1 MKKLLLALAFIGTA
15 QAATQNLS
23 VSGTV
28 SSVCAFA
35 SATNGVFGF
44 DVQTPQL
51 LDTAGTGGTNAQV
64 AIYYNGSPSISI
76 QEITSFASTPSGFSD
91 TVTFLNTFTSA
102 NDGTIAYSSGSASF
116 TPTGGT
122 SDTLTLRLRASD
134 ATGPFPIGNYSA
146 STVVTCN

>member
-1 MKKLLLALAFIGTA
+1 MKKLLLALMFCGTA
-15 QAATQNLS
+15 QAATQNITI
-23 VSGTV
+23 SGTV

-51 LDTAGTGGTNAQV
+51 LDTGGTGGTNAQV

-76 QEITSFASTPSGFSD
+76 QEITSFTSTPSGFSD
-91 TVTFLNTFTSA
+91 TVSFLNTFTSS
-102 NDGTIAYSSGSASF
+102 NDGVIAYSSGSASF

-122 SDTLTLRLRASD
+122 TDTLTLRLRAAD

-146 STVVTCN
+146 STVITCN